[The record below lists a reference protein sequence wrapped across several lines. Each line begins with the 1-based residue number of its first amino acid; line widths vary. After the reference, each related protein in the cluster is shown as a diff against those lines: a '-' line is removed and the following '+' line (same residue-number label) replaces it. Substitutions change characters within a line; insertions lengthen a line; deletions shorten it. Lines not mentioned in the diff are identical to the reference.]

1 MYYISVASHDS
12 GFRGALERMKIYT
25 CTPVAFFGDHTFFSR
40 DSGLCCRGLQS
51 IGIESRAIMP
61 EPMQT
66 GDELD
71 LIRTAYANLEDANW
85 WKNLNIDGLV
95 LYSWADPKYTRI
107 AKAVKTAGIKL
118 FVNMDTGGLI
128 TPYIGFK
135 LFWNALFAS
144 QNIRYGRFVGR
155 IFSTVKFCR
164 ALLPL
169 VKDIPR
175 IDHLKNADAIGAI
188 SPIAQQRIQSYLT
201 HYGHKTLAARVV
213 MIPHPVNMHFEYSGQ
228 PKCNRI
234 ICVGRWDDPVKDVS
248 LAISAIAYA
257 LTMYPDYTAVFIGSG
272 SEQIRRHL
280 NNIHPQLPIDI
291 IERVKN
297 YELVTLYA
305 TSKVSFCSSVFESGH
320 IVSEE
325 ALCCGC
331 SVVAP
336 VSPSLPSMPYYV
348 GQDSGQLGPR
358 TTVGLG
364 KALCMEIEAWNS
376 GHRDP
381 ASISTFWCEQLR
393 AEKIAARIVKSMEL
407 KTTE

>member
-1 MYYISVASHDS
+1 MYV
-12 GFRGALERMKIYT
+12 
-25 CTPVAFFGDHTFFSR
+25 CTPVAFRGDHTFYSR

-61 EPMQT
+61 EPVQT
-66 GDELD
+66 GDEPD
-71 LIRTAYANLEDANW
+71 LIRTAYANLEDADW
-85 WKNLNIDGLV
+85 WKRLKVDGLV
-95 LYSWADPKYTRI
+95 FYSWADPKYNAI
-107 AKAVKTAGIKL
+107 SKAVRTAGIKL
-118 FVNMDTGGLI
+118 FVSMDTGGLI

-135 LFWNALFAS
+135 VFWSALFAS
-144 QNIRYGRFVGR
+144 QNMRYGRFMG
-155 IFSTVKFCR
+155 TMLAAAKFGR
-164 ALLPL
+164 ALLPKI
-169 VKDIPR
+169 KDIPR

-257 LTMYPDYTAVFIGSG
+257 LSKCPDYSAVFIGSG
-272 SEQIRRHL
+272 SEQIRKLLKL
-280 NNIHPQLPIDI
+280 NRYQLPIYI
-291 IERVKN
+291 LERVKN
-297 YELVTLYA
+297 DELVELYT
-305 TSKVSFCSSVFESGH
+305 TSKISFCSSVSESGH

-336 VSPSLPSMPYYV
+336 DSSSLPSMPYYV
-348 GQDSGQLGPR
+348 SQGSGQLGPR
-358 TTVGLG
+358 TTEGLG
-364 KALCMEIEAWNS
+364 EALCMEIEAWNS
-376 GHRDP
+376 GKRD
-381 ASISTFWCEQLR
+381 AAAISAFWCEQLR